1 MPIYEYEC
9 SDCGQ
14 IEEAVQKISDAPLT
28 DCPHCSGRLHKII
41 SQSAFHLKGGGWYA
55 DLYSSSKPDGGKP
68 EKAAAKSDG
77 GGGGD
82 ASGGAKSATKKDSG
96 D

>member
-9 SDCGQ
+9 SECGQ

-28 DCPHCSGRLHKII
+28 ECVHCSGTLHKII

-55 DLYSSSKPDGGKP
+55 DLYSSKPDKP
-68 EKAAAKSDG
+68 AAKSESG
-77 GGGGD
+77 GSGGSGD
-82 ASGGAKSATKKDSG
+82 AAGSAKPAAKKDSG